1 MATKHLQVYMGYVTE
16 EDGKSVLF
24 AAIARDPGQARS
36 LINSVYI
43 QGIDSETLY
52 DRFANGP
59 NEHVLVSGNR
69 SPVQLSDIELV
80 RVCRAPKNELPRA
93 MEL

>member
-1 MATKHLQVYMGYVTE
+1 MGTKHLQVYMGYVTE

-52 DRFANGP
+52 DFNGP
-59 NEHVLVSGNR
+59 NEHVIVSGNR

-80 RVCRAPKNELPRA
+80 RVCRAPQGELPRA